1 MLNGFVSYALLSM
14 IQTLWTYLQLA
25 PLLDSCPKSFSLECA
40 FLDISHP
47 QPFKFS
53 KLSRDSEQLS
63 KKIHIKSKR
72 LATYL
77 LLGGHRPRALCNS
90 EKIDKLNIRKTKK
103 FLLLTS
109 SWHIVTQK
117 NQSYFSNFVRYPLS
131 VDLEFGNILK
141 FTPIMFNFEAKQTCW
156 IQTSIARNPQKTRMP

>member
-1 MLNGFVSYALLSM
+1 M

-25 PLLDSCPKSFSLECA
+25 PPLDSCPKSFSLECA

-63 KKIHIKSKR
+63 KNIHIKSKR

-90 EKIDKLNIRKTKK
+90 EKINKLNIRKTKK
-103 FLLLTS
+103 FLLFTS

-117 NQSYFSNFVRYPLS
+117 NKSCFSNFVRYPLS
-131 VDLEFGNILK
+131 VDLEFDNILK

-156 IQTSIARNPQKTRMP
+156 IQTSIERASKNENAVTSAESIFLYPN